1 MFVASDKCMFDLVAN
16 KLTSMILIMDPSTE
30 NKRRVTAEA
39 YLVAQESFPLV
50 IIVFID
56 VVVPLVKV

>member
-30 NKRRVTAEA
+30 NKRRVTAAA

-50 IIVFID
+50 DIVFID